1 MFGILETLGDNA
13 KSGPLPSR
21 NRLVDF
27 PLLGKLSNWHRLRDH
42 YFPQLANTLPERA
55 HWRLLIAS
63 RCGLKV

>member
-1 MFGILETLGDNA
+1 MLGILETVGDNA

-21 NRLVDF
+21 NHLVDF

-55 HWRLLIAS
+55 RFSSLLA
-63 RCGLKV
+63 GA